1 MDISDQLH
9 RRLRLAAVA
18 VVALGAPVA
27 YSPGHGLQFNSA
39 CAASLDGSCCARAAI
54 CGLNGQNYVG
64 FQYQSGGC
72 PKT

>member
-1 MDISDQLH
+1 MAISEQFH
-9 RRLRLAAVA
+9 RRVRLAAVA

-27 YSPGHGLQFNSA
+27 YSSGQGLQFNSA
-39 CAASLDGSCCARAAI
+39 CAAGLDGSCCARAAI